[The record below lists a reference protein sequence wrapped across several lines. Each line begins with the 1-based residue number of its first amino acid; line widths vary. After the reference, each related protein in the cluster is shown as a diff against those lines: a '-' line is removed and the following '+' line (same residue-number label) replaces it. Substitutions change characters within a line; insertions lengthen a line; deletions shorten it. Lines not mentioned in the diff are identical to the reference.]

1 MKKDTLYEILEVS
14 ENASAEVIEKAYKVL
29 VKKYHP
35 DLQVE
40 EEKQLAEKKMK
51 QINEAYEI
59 LGDETKRKE
68 YDLKLK
74 QEREKQKVNYNQDID
89 YGENQEVRHA
99 KNYTSNNYQ
108 ENNREEQIKY
118 NYDKQRLKYEEKLRR
133 EEEIQRRKMQESLN
147 KEYENAYYNYL
158 RSLGYKIKHSWTK
171 ENIKDFIIV
180 ITIMAVIITILWFFP
195 PTHEWMVNFYEQN
208 PILKIIVDIIVGI
221 VKGIFVGIWNFIT
234 EIFK

>member
-40 EEKQLAEKKMK
+40 EEKQVAEKKMK

-74 QEREKQKVNYNQDID
+74 QEREKQTLNYKQNVE
-89 YGENQEVRHA
+89 YERNREA
-99 KNYTSNNYQ
+99 KYAQKYTPNKYQ
-108 ENNREEQIKY
+108 TNHREEQVNDDYEKARI
-118 NYDKQRLKYEEKLRR
+118 NYEEKLKR
-133 EEEIQRRKMQESLN
+133 EEETQRRKMQENLN

-158 RSLGYKIKHSWTK
+158 SSLGYRIKHRWTK

-180 ITIMAVIITILWFFP
+180 ISIMAVIITILWFFP

-208 PILKIIVDIIVGI
+208 PILKTIIDIIIGI
-221 VKGIFVGIWNFIT
+221 VTGIFKGIWNFVT
-234 EIFK
+234 GFFK